1 MSDDQRRGLVADLT
15 RRLSVLDLDS
25 VRVLDRIAL
34 RIEQLRFTWLR
45 REATG
50 PNDIDT
56 RWHLSAR
63 VANGAIVTR
72 CHGRWA
78 EHDLVTCVD
87 SPPVTERC
95 LACQRA
101 AWRDSASELD
111 PLIATVLEQLAA
123 DDLATANLREAARA
137 EMLGEGVVLPSRLSR
152 AVVEA
157 RTSPVDIDEAG

>member
-1 MSDDQRRGLVADLT
+1 MTDDTQRRGLIADLT
-15 RRLSVLDLDS
+15 RRLALASHDELRVVD
-25 VRVLDRIAL
+25 RVLQRL
-34 RIEQLRFTWLR
+34 EQLRFTWLR
-45 REATG
+45 RGPTS

-78 EHDLVTCVD
+78 EHDMVTCVD

-101 AWRDSASELD
+101 AWSDSASDLD
-111 PLIATVLEQLAA
+111 PLIAAVLEQLAA
-123 DDLATANLREAARA
+123 DDLATANLRDAARA
-137 EMLGEGVVLPSRLSR
+137 EMLGEDG
-152 AVVEA
+152 
-157 RTSPVDIDEAG
+157 